1 VIKDYGMRIVATY
14 QHIDRG
20 TTMTAGPNP
29 VQNSIQ
35 LGAQLQTL

>member
-1 VIKDYGMRIVATY
+1 MRIVATY

-20 TTMTAGPNP
+20 GAVTPMVNANTN
-29 VQNSIQ
+29 VQNAIQ